1 MPMPPA
7 NLYERRTF
15 AEPHWSDR
23 LSSVYDD
30 EKLEQALAHWIEVD
44 GRARVLVDDA
54 LRVCWINPSAESLIN
69 GPDSL
74 LIRNGHIRTR
84 ENRFD
89 RQLRELID
97 HATSQMST
105 CCLRD
110 AKSGEHLVLTAVRL
124 SEPSEEMVGLTVQRA
139 NENFPF
145 RLADLHAAFGFTET
159 EGRVA
164 YQLMCGHTAEETS
177 QELGVSL
184 ETVRTHIKR
193 AYAKLGVS
201 SREGFFHRLTPFV
214 ILLA

>member
-1 MPMPPA
+1 MPAA
-7 NLYERRTF
+7 NLHVRQTF
-15 AEPHWSDR
+15 AEPPRSDR
-23 LSSVYDD
+23 YGSAPDD
-30 EKLEQALAHWIEVD
+30 MLEHALAHWIEVE
-44 GRARVLVDDA
+44 GRARLLVDDA
-54 LRVCWINPSAESLIN
+54 LKVCWMNLSAETLLGSPN
-69 GPDSL
+69 SL

-89 RQLRELID
+89 RQLRDLVD
-97 HATSQMST
+97 CASTQMST
-105 CCLRD
+105 CCLHD

-124 SEPSEEMVGLTVQRA
+124 SAPLEGMVGLTVQRA
-139 NENFPF
+139 NENFPL
-145 RLADLHAAFGFTET
+145 RLADLHSAFGLTEA

-164 YQLMCGHTAEETS
+164 YQLMCGRTAEKTS